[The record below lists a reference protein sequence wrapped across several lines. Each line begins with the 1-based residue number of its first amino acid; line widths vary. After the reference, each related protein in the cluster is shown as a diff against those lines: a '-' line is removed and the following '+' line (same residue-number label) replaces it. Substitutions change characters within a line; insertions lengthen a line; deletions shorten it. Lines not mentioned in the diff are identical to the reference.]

1 LRAALVRAGSGAVS
15 GMSRKAAIG
24 CSGRREASGDQ
35 QEEEP
40 SMISRVVVFIASAAM
55 AMLATGCA
63 TRATSIDAQ
72 WVSPA
77 IASKGK
83 VQTVLVVGA
92 LRDSTHRRMLE
103 DSMTQAL
110 TTAGVKAVPSHRFL
124 ADSAE
129 VSEAQLRGAVAAAG
143 ASHVL
148 ISSVS
153 GRSTDVRVTQGM
165 VMGPGWGPG
174 WGWPHTMG
182 PGWGGMASYHSM
194 AWRSSMTTDVRTTE
208 RLHGDTRLFDARSSE
223 VVWSAATTTVTGW
236 DSVAAMID
244 QYTRL
249 MVDTLKK
256 DAVI

>member
-1 LRAALVRAGSGAVS
+1 
-15 GMSRKAAIG
+15 
-24 CSGRREASGDQ
+24 
-35 QEEEP
+35 
-40 SMISRVVVFIASAAM
+40 
-55 AMLATGCA
+55 
-63 TRATSIDAQ
+63 
-72 WVSPA
+72 
-77 IASKGK
+77 
-83 VQTVLVVGA
+83 VLVVGA
-92 LRDSTHRRMLE
+92 LRDSTQRRMLE

-110 TTAGVKAVPSHRFL
+110 STAGVKAVPSHRFL

-129 VSEAQLRGAVAAAG
+129 VTESQLRGAVAAAG

-174 WGWPHTMG
+174 WGWPNTMG

-194 AWRSSMTTDVRTTE
+194 AWRNSMTTEVRTTE
-208 RLHGDTRLFDARSSE
+208 RLHGDTRLFDAKSSE

-249 MVDTLKK
+249 MVETLKK
-256 DAVI
+256 DSVI

>member
-1 LRAALVRAGSGAVS
+1 
-15 GMSRKAAIG
+15 
-24 CSGRREASGDQ
+24 
-35 QEEEP
+35 
-40 SMISRVVVFIASAAM
+40 MISRVVVCMFSAAM
-55 AMLATGCA
+55 AVLATGCA

-72 WVSPA
+72 WVSPS

-83 VQTVLVVGA
+83 VETVLVVAA

-103 DSMTQAL
+103 DNMTQAL
-110 TTAGVKAVPSHRFL
+110 TTAGIKAVPSHRVL
-124 ADSAE
+124 TGSAE
-129 VSEAQLRGAVAAAG
+129 VSEAQLRSAVSSAG

-148 ISSVS
+148 MSSIT
-153 GRSTDVRVTQGM
+153 GTSTDVRVTQGM

-174 WGWPHTMG
+174 WGWPSTMG

-194 AWRSSMTTDVRTTE
+194 AWRSSMSTEVRTTE
-208 RLHGDTRLFDARSSE
+208 RLHGDTRLFDARSSD

-236 DSVAAMID
+236 DSVAAMMD

-256 DAVI
+256 DGVI

>member
-1 LRAALVRAGSGAVS
+1 MV
-15 GMSRKAAIG
+15 
-24 CSGRREASGDQ
+24 
-35 QEEEP
+35 
-40 SMISRVVVFIASAAM
+40 SRVVVYILSVAM
-55 AMLATGCA
+55 AVLAAGCA

-83 VQTVLVVGA
+83 VQTVLVVAA
-92 LRDSTHRRMLE
+92 LRDATHRRMLE

-124 ADSAE
+124 TGSAE
-129 VSEAQLRGAVAAAG
+129 VSEAQLRSAVSSAG

-148 ISSVS
+148 ISSIT
-153 GRSTDVRVTQGM
+153 GTSTDVRVTQGM

-174 WGWPHTMG
+174 WGWPNTMG

-194 AWRSSMTTDVRTTE
+194 AWRSSMTTEVRTTE
-208 RLHGDTRLFDARSSE
+208 RVHGDTRLFDAASSE

-249 MVDTLKK
+249 MVETLKK
-256 DAVI
+256 DSVI